1 MSSIPQEKMLARARA
16 VKILKKLPVFDG
28 LVDEEYMKVLNMCS
42 STSANAGT
50 TLFNQ
55 GDDGS
60 SMYIILSGEVDI
72 VVKGVGVVHTM
83 TGGDI
88 LGEIGLVKSVERTAS
103 AIVKSDCIFLHMFA
117 NVLHDV
123 LKKYP
128 RIGYVMMRNIAR
140 ILASRLVDKNEARK
154 KVQAQKKASEKSEKI
169 SEEKRVEKT
178 SSSSK
183 KAGSE
188 STANKVK
195 KA

>member
-1 MSSIPQEKMLARARA
+1 MSSTPDEKKVARARA
-16 VKILKKLPVFDG
+16 VKILQKLPVFNG
-28 LVDEEYMKVLNMCS
+28 LVDDEYLRVLDMCS
-42 STSANAGT
+42 STSAKAGS

-60 SMYIILSGEVDI
+60 SMYIILAGEVEV

-103 AIVKSDCIFLHMFA
+103 AVVKSDCVFLHMFA
-117 NVLHDV
+117 NTLHDV

-140 ILASRLVDKNEARK
+140 ILAGRLVDKNEARK
-154 KVQAQKKASEKSEKI
+154 KSQAKKKAAASTESSSGTSVNPEHSEK
-169 SEEKRVEKT
+169 
-178 SSSSK
+178 
-183 KAGSE
+183 KAE
-188 STANKVK
+188 VK
-195 KA
+195 KAEVKKA